1 LGGFGGIERVTI
13 VKANALAEIPGNEIA
28 ICYTDR
34 GNFPKTIHPLSPAVK
49 TFDLQTPYWGFT
61 SVSSVVKGFL
71 PMVLKTRKA
80 LIRVIC
86 SFKPDVVVSTGSYE
100 KFALA
105 GIGFF
110 GKSTKMWG
118 GGKLLKIREFHFGST
133 FRRYTRDSRTT
144 YIKALFAEFIER
156 NVLSRCFDKSFLLTK
171 SDYDANFHGN
181 PRFDFM
187 HNPSS
192 FSPRSVPDYRG
203 RKKIVLSVGRLCSLK
218 NFEALIEIWSRVS
231 PSAPDWKLRIV
242 GNGSDYQLLVNQV
255 KALGISESVE
265 LPGFSSEIEKEM
277 GEASIF
283 ALTSRHE
290 GFALVLIEA
299 QSMGLPVVSFDTP
312 YGPSEIVSDGT
323 DGYIV
328 GYNDNS
334 AFEDKLLKLI
344 HDEDLRIEMSKNA
357 INHSRGYSADLFA
370 GKWMKKYRAL
380 LEKK

>member
-1 LGGFGGIERVTI
+1 
-13 VKANALAEIPGNEIA
+13 
-28 ICYTDR
+28 
-34 GNFPKTIHPLSPAVK
+34 
-49 TFDLQTPYWGFT
+49 
-61 SVSSVVKGFL
+61 
-71 PMVLKTRKA
+71 
-80 LIRVIC
+80 
-86 SFKPDVVVSTGSYE
+86 
-100 KFALA
+100 
-105 GIGFF
+105 
-110 GKSTKMWG
+110 
-118 GGKLLKIREFHFGST
+118 
-133 FRRYTRDSRTT
+133 
-144 YIKALFAEFIER
+144 
-156 NVLSRCFDKSFLLTK
+156 
-171 SDYDANFHGN
+171 
-181 PRFDFM
+181 M

-203 RKKIVLSVGRLCSLK
+203 RKKIVLAVGRLCSEK
-218 NFEALIEIWSRVS
+218 NFEALIDIWSRVS

-242 GNGSDYQLLVNQV
+242 GNGSDYQLLVKQV
-255 KALGISESVE
+255 KALGISELVE

-283 ALTSRHE
+283 ALTSRYE
-290 GFALVLIEA
+290 GFPLVLIEA

-357 INHSRGYSADLFA
+357 IEHSRGYSPDLFA
-370 GKWMKKYRAL
+370 GKWMEKYKAL